1 MENFNSFEDFGYQKI
16 NETVMRQAPFYDSV
30 GQMNAILENKEI
42 AGKMQMMPIN
52 SMTYS
57 GNLTWI
63 LKNMNSETKKP
74 SFIFT
79 VTLIEEG
86 KGMYDSIK
94 YTVSKIVKTIATP

>member
-1 MENFNSFEDFGYQKI
+1 MKNFNSFEDFGNQKI
-16 NETVMRQAPFYDSV
+16 NETVRQAPFYDSV
-30 GQMNAILENKEI
+30 GQMNAILENEEI
-42 AGKMQMMPIN
+42 AGKMQMIPIN

-57 GNLTWI
+57 ENLTWI
-63 LKNMNSETKKP
+63 LKDMNHETKKP
-74 SFIFT
+74 SFILT